1 MKDYKRLT
9 DRDITKE
16 TKQKLCIVL
25 CDIRRRC
32 LNPDY
37 KYFYLYG
44 ERGISV
50 CEEWLGKDGQ
60 KNFREWAVNNGYEK
74 GLTIDR
80 IDNNKGYSPDNCRL
94 VTSKGQSYNRR
105 SNKLITIH
113 GKTQTVTE
121 WAKETGMPI
130 GTLQNRLRY
139 GWEEDRLLEPKQV
152 HLKMSKHEMRVEIL
166 KLRKQLKEYQSKIEN
181 GMLIELPCK
190 IGDTVYFVN
199 RYRPTPRIERFS
211 VSYFEVTAYEQPIV
225 IVCYNDDCARE
236 RARYSFRFP
245 DRDVFFV
252 ETEAETRLQELLKEK
267 PHEK

>member
-1 MKDYKRLT
+1 MSEYKRLT
-9 DRDITKE
+9 EKDISKE
-16 TKQKLCIVL
+16 TRQKLCIVL

-80 IDNNKGYSPDNCRL
+80 IDNNKGYSPDNCRW
-94 VTSKGQSYNRR
+94 VTAKEQSYNRR

-121 WAKETGMPI
+121 WAKETGIPI
-130 GTLQNRLRY
+130 GTLQNRLKY

-152 HLKMSKHEMRVEIL
+152 YLKMSKHEMRVEIL
-166 KLRKQLKEYQSKIEN
+166 KLRKEVKEYKTKIEN
-181 GMLIELPCK
+181 GTLVELPCK
-190 IGDTVYFVN
+190 VGDTATAVIDTFAYDNSVQ
-199 RYRPTPRIERFS
+199 TVKIEGL
-211 VSYFEVTAYEQPIV
+211 AYIV
-225 IVCYNDDCARE
+225 KDENGDITFQHISRL
-236 RARYSFRFP
+236 FP
-245 DRDVFFV
+245 N
-252 ETEAETRLQELLKEK
+252 EEEAEAKLKELQEKEK
-267 PHEK
+267 